1 MRILRQRP
9 TYTSCDDLP
18 LANFI
23 KIVCTGELV
32 HLYSEPAR
40 FIHRNAPLADIWE
53 HIFNEYNELTNNTQ
67 SKHVFNLIKEI
78 TVLGNRIG
86 IVNDCV
92 NLLRSVEDIAN
103 YPDCIAILNS
113 YGCSH
118 ITITN
123 ENRRTSLDRCITVCK
138 RYIADNLLVYCF
150 QVELL
155 VLLNSLKCLYEL
167 CFCYSLSPSLVEL
180 WGRLNCKHYTVATIV
195 LGKISYPTT
204 SLPDN
209 ALTVEPFNTTSAPA
223 E

>member
-1 MRILRQRP
+1 MRILKQRP

-32 HLYSEPAR
+32 HLYSEPSR

-92 NLLRSVEDIAN
+92 NLLRSVDDVAN
-103 YPDCIAILNS
+103 YPDCISILNS

-123 ENRRTSLDRCITVCK
+123 ENRHTQLDRCITVCK
-138 RYIADNLLVYCF
+138 RYIADLNK
-150 QVELL
+150 VETEYNTISNDDQKKVTPQDFYSMIAVVSKFMGGKDIDLHKTT
-155 VLLNSLKCLYEL
+155 VSLY
-167 CFCYSLSPSLVEL
+167 
-180 WGRLNCKHYTVATIV
+180 
-195 LGKISYPTT
+195 ISYIN
-204 SLPDN
+204 LMK
-209 ALTVEPFNTTSAPA
+209 ANT
-223 E
+223 EQNG